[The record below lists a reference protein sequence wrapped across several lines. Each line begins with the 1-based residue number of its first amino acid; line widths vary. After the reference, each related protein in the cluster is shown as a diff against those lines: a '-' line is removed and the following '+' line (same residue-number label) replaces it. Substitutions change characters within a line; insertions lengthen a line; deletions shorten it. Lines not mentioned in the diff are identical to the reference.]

1 MRTDRRPD
9 AVAVAGDGTGER
21 LLGVLVAAVVLC
33 AIDLQL
39 NSVLTTPDWA
49 YHHRSG
55 AWIAACLLTLAGTA
69 AATRVPSAA
78 VAVGAGLL
86 AGGVLGNL
94 VSALVNGG
102 SVPDPLLIG
111 THQGVAFNIADL
123 FTLSGIV
130 LVIGGL
136 MAVVIVNRDRLP
148 PPRRVERWLLRRVGL

>member
-1 MRTDRRPD
+1 MRTDRRPQ
-9 AVAVAGDGTGER
+9 AVAAAGGGTGER
-21 LLGVLVAAVVLC
+21 LLGVLVAAVVLS

-55 AWIAACLLTLAGTA
+55 AWVAACLVTLAGTVV
-69 AATRVPSAA
+69 ATRVPSAA

-111 THQGVAFNIADL
+111 THIGIAFNIADV
-123 FTLSGIV
+123 FTLSGI
-130 LVIGGL
+130 LLSFGGL
-136 MAVVIVNRDRLP
+136 MAVVIANRDRLP
-148 PPRRVERWLLRRVGL
+148 PPRRAERWLLRRVGL

>member
-1 MRTDRRPD
+1 
-9 AVAVAGDGTGER
+9 
-21 LLGVLVAAVVLC
+21 VLVAAVVLS

-39 NSVLTTPDWA
+39 NNALTTPDWA

-55 AWIAACLLTLAGTA
+55 AWVAACLLTLAGA
-69 AATRVPSAA
+69 AAVTRVPSAA

-111 THQGVAFNIADL
+111 THLGVAFNIADV
-123 FTLSGIV
+123 FTLAGIP
-130 LVIGGL
+130 LLIGGL
-136 MAVVIVNRDRLP
+136 MAVVVANRDRLP
-148 PPRRVERWLLRRVGL
+148 PPSRAERWLMRRIGL